1 MRIKEIQVNGLFG
14 MFNHKIPLN
23 LDEHITIIYGINGA
37 GKTMLFRILEQFINK
52 TIRYITPY
60 PFKELILILENEES
74 FRIVLESKNIIKV
87 YKNDNEEL
95 FSYNY
100 KTDVHE
106 SSFSGAIQFLYQKI
120 YESKKSYFIQT
131 QRLID
136 IYREE
141 VKGESHLR
149 KIDTVHKYSKDLSQ
163 IIEAKHKEYSKV
175 SEELE
180 LSLTNRLVNNQITMF
195 EDNEEL
201 KKEAKLL
208 EERRNKLK
216 SVGLLENIPYQ
227 KIEIP
232 DNINDVARAI
242 LSVNIQDMKVK
253 LYIFNDLY
261 TKLKLFT
268 EIINERRFSY
278 KRLLIDH
285 NKGFVF
291 VNSNGEELTPLQ
303 LSSGEQHELV
313 MLYELL
319 FKVEDNTL
327 VLIDEPEISLHI
339 SWQKEFLNDLR
350 EIIKIKN
357 FDVIIATHSPAIIDD
372 NWDLTV
378 ELEKTPQ
385 AK

>member
-23 LDEHITIIYGINGA
+23 LDEHITIIYGINGV
-37 GKTMLFRILEQFINK
+37 GKTMLFKILETFINL
-52 TIRYITPY
+52 TIMNVSNY
-60 PFKELILILENEES
+60 PFKELILILENEDVLK
-74 FRIVLESKNIIKV
+74 IVLDPKNVLSI
-87 YKNDNEEL
+87 YKNDKEL
-95 FSYNY
+95 SSYNY
-100 KTDVHE
+100 K
-106 SSFSGAIQFLYQKI
+106 SKKLSRSINYSLNQKI
-120 YESKKSYFIQT
+120 YDSKKSYFIKT
-131 QRLID
+131 QRLLD
-136 IYREE
+136 IYHENI
-141 VKGESHLR
+141 KGDLYLK
-149 KIDTVHKYSKDLSQ
+149 KIDTVNKYSKELSEL
-163 IIEAKHKEYSKV
+163 IELKHKKYSKV

-180 LSLTNRLVNNQITMF
+180 LSLTNRLVNNQIKIF

-208 EERRNKLK
+208 EDRRNELK

-253 LYIFNDLY
+253 LDIFNDLY

-278 KRLLIDH
+278 KKLIIDH

-291 VNSNGEELTPLQ
+291 VNSNEEELTPLQ